1 MEASIEKKVM
11 KQMLY
16 LVISMSIIGIFL
28 GLTVLAG
35 YDVYLILK
43 AQYWELT
50 VAVFKFSGYLTV
62 LFLIITY
69 AMFKADLYPYKKSE

>member
-1 MEASIEKKVM
+1 MEPSIEKKTM
-11 KQMLY
+11 KRMLY
-16 LVISMSIIGIFL
+16 LVVGMSINGIFL

-50 VAVFKFSGYLTV
+50 VAVFKFSGYLAV
-62 LFLIITY
+62 LFLAIAY
-69 AMFKADLYPYKKSE
+69 SMFKADLYPYKKSE